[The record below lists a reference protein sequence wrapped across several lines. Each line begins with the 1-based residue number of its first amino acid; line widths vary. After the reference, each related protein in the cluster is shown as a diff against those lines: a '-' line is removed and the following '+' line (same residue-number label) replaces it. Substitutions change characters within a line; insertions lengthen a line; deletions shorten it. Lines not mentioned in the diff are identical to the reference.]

1 MVDDEEGKKNTQH
14 NPTTPRNN
22 DGEKKIPRDRWI
34 RPIDSTGFV
43 ADLER
48 KKKLLLVVS
57 FGSIQ
62 RYSSSCSPN
71 SYPIDPL
78 SRLRL

>member
-1 MVDDEEGKKNTQH
+1 
-14 NPTTPRNN
+14 
-22 DGEKKIPRDRWI
+22 
-34 RPIDSTGFV
+34 
-43 ADLER
+43 
-48 KKKLLLVVS
+48 VS

-78 SRLRL
+78 SRLRLWLFFSSSQREKRQTQNG